1 MIYSHHK
8 FLFFMIDKQT
18 KQRCTHLSEGW
29 PSTSHADLINKWVWH
44 VVLTQHTVIF
54 TWLSEFESSSIMATA
69 SIRPVSSRGCRDTVP
84 HPDSVILTEK
94 LGSGTYAT
102 VYKGI
107 SKV

>member
-8 FLFFMIDKQT
+8 FLFFMIDKQS
-18 KQRCTHLSEGW
+18 KQRRTHLAEGW
-29 PSTSHADLINKWVWH
+29 PSSSHVDLINKWVWH
-44 VVLTQHTVIF
+44 VVLTQHTIIF
-54 TWLSEFESSSIMATA
+54 TWLSESSSIMATA
-69 SIRPVSSRGCRDTVP
+69 SIRPVSPRGGYRDTLP